1 MSVLVGSDTRLLVQ
15 GITGRE
21 GLFHTQQMLQYGTKV
36 VAGVTPGRGG
46 QSVEGVPVFNTVRE
60 AVDRTGANASI
71 IFVPAPGASDA
82 IREAVNAAI
91 PLVIDITEGVPVL
104 DMAPLYHYVRLK
116 GVRLIGPNCPGLIS
130 PGQAKVGIMPGN
142 IHRPGSV
149 ALVSRSGT
157 LTYEIVAALTGAG
170 YGQSTAVGIGGD
182 PIVGLS
188 FVDVLDLFEA
198 DARTRAIVLVGEIGG
213 DEEEKAAAFIKAKVT
228 KPVVGY
234 IAGRT
239 APPGRRMGHAGAII
253 SGSAG
258 TAASKIDALE
268 AAGVRV
274 ADYPAQVAEFLGQ
287 RKVPRDYDD

>member
-1 MSVLVGSDTRLLVQ
+1 MSVLVGNDTRLLVQ

-46 QSVEGVPVFNTVRE
+46 QKVEGVPVFNSVRE
-60 AVDRTGANASI
+60 AVQQTQANTSI
-71 IFVPAPGASDA
+71 IFVPAPFAADA
-82 IREAVNAAI
+82 IRESLDAEI
-91 PLVIDITEGVPVL
+91 GLVIDITEGVPVL
-104 DMAPLYHYVRLK
+104 EMVPLYHAVRLK
-116 GVRLIGPNCPGLIS
+116 GSRLIGPNCPGLIS
-130 PGQAKVGIMPGN
+130 PGKAKVGIMPGN
-142 IHRPGSV
+142 IHREGSV

-182 PIVGLS
+182 PIVGSS
-188 FVDVLDLFEA
+188 FVDVLELFES
-198 DARTRAIVLVGEIGG
+198 DPQTKAIVLVGEIGG
-213 DEEEKAAAFIKAKVT
+213 DEEEKAATYIRAKVS

-253 SGSAG
+253 SGTAG
-258 TAASKIDALE
+258 TAASKIAALE
-268 AAGVRV
+268 EAGVKV
-274 ADYPAQVAEFLGQ
+274 ADYPAQVAELLAQ
-287 RKVPRDYDD
+287 KKVLRDYHD